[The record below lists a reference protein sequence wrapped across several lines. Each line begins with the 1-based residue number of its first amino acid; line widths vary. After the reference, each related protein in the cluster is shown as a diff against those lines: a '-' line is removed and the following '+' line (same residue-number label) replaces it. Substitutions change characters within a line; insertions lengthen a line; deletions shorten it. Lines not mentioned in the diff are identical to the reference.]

1 MKITKMEG
9 AFIMNFNEYQKYVQD
24 GMSSA
29 YNLQLGCLGLAGEVG
44 EVCDLI
50 KKDGIY
56 PNKISDLVL
65 QDKIVDELGD
75 VMWQAFA
82 IANIIGIPMVHIIE
96 SNIAKLNL
104 RHGGAGKTDTTGGKR

>member
-1 MKITKMEG
+1 
-9 AFIMNFNEYQKYVQD
+9 MNFDDYQQYVLG
-24 GMSSA
+24 GMSPA
-29 YNLQLGCLGLAGEVG
+29 YTLQLGCLGLAGEVG

-56 PNKISDLVL
+56 PDRISDVVL
-65 QDKIVDELGD
+65 QDKIIDELGD

-82 IANIIGIPMVHIIE
+82 IANIIGIPMMHIIE
-96 SNIAKLNL
+96 SNIAKLNA